1 LDAISKITS
10 QSAAILG
17 ITGGNLSIGSDAD
30 ITIFDPEQV
39 WTVTPNQLV
48 SQGKNTPFLGI
59 EMMGKVQYTLL
70 HGQITYQANL

>member
-10 QSAAILG
+10 HSAAILG

-30 ITIFDPEQV
+30 IAIFDPEQV

-70 HGQITYQANL
+70 HGQITYQAKL